1 MVTPQP
7 MLQHQPTRQRG
18 TETSWAREMMRFTRR
33 QHSLSKV
40 SGWSPHLGPREEEH
54 LETTRRPDRRVPEPG
69 QRQLSTRQTAADLW
83 SSTGMAPRT
92 RDLVLYTT
100 HCRLLFCIFF
110 YKPEKETGK
119 RSSKGGNFPAK
130 YVAIGDTF
138 NHLSSDLTP
147 MVTINVS
154 YQHHSISHNLP
165 TWDLVMSGLSW
176 HSARLLFEAEAEVET
191 ETETDH

>member
-1 MVTPQP
+1 MLMIVIPQP

-92 RDLVLYTT
+92 RFLVLYIK
-100 HCRLLFCIFF
+100 HQKIIFI
-110 YKPEKETGK
+110 
-119 RSSKGGNFPAK
+119 FPSF
-130 YVAIGDTF
+130 VRI
-138 NHLSSDLTP
+138 
-147 MVTINVS
+147 
-154 YQHHSISHNLP
+154 
-165 TWDLVMSGLSW
+165 
-176 HSARLLFEAEAEVET
+176 
-191 ETETDH
+191 